1 MDLLIKYGS
10 VLRFS
15 VLTKNPAWL
24 VSIIIKAV
32 ASYNDNRF
40 TQLKNM
46 RFRIKKVSND
56 QEKKSEKRITWAF
69 TFRNLLENWY
79 VHFVICP
86 ADRFFGI
93 QSTV

>member
-32 ASYNDNRF
+32 ATYNDNRF

-46 RFRIKKVSND
+46 RFRIKSV
-56 QEKKSEKRITWAF
+56 R
-69 TFRNLLENWY
+69 
-79 VHFVICP
+79 
-86 ADRFFGI
+86 
-93 QSTV
+93 

>member
-1 MDLLIKYGS
+1 MDLLIKYGN

-40 TQLKNM
+40 IQLKNV

-56 QEKKSEKRITWAF
+56 QEKKSEKRIT
-69 TFRNLLENWY
+69 
-79 VHFVICP
+79 
-86 ADRFFGI
+86 
-93 QSTV
+93 

>member
-32 ASYNDNRF
+32 ATYNDNRF

-46 RFRIKKVSND
+46 RFRIKSVRRSG
-56 QEKKSEKRITWAF
+56 KKIRKAYHLSIY
-69 TFRNLLENWY
+69 L
-79 VHFVICP
+79 P
-86 ADRFFGI
+86 
-93 QSTV
+93 